1 MCFIFVQLE
10 EVKSAVSPQNV
21 FHSLTKIFF
30 VILAPK
36 SLWLEE
42 EPSLAMS
49 LPLAL
54 RAIVFFPRSED
65 NMGSKTARIQPLTI

>member
-1 MCFIFVQLE
+1 MFHFCSLGGSEKGSQ
-10 EVKSAVSPQNV
+10 SPKCV
-21 FHSLTKIFF
+21 SLTKIFF

-42 EPSLAMS
+42 ESSLAMS

-54 RAIVFFPRSED
+54 RANVFFPRSED

>member
-1 MCFIFVQLE
+1 MQSVPKMCFID
-10 EVKSAVSPQNV
+10 KD
-21 FHSLTKIFF
+21 IF

-42 EPSLAMS
+42 ESSLAMS

-54 RAIVFFPRSED
+54 RAIVFFPRSKD
-65 NMGSKTARIQPLTI
+65 NKGSKTARMQPFTI